1 MIEKGK
7 VAMEAR
13 GEKEMQR
20 GAMSPE
26 MRTASRNG
34 KSKAKN
40 PTLEPPEGH
49 FLADTLIS
57 AQ

>member
-1 MIEKGK
+1 MIEKGNMG
-7 VAMEAR
+7 MEAR
-13 GEKEMQR
+13 EEKEIQQ
-20 GAMSPE
+20 GVMSPE
-26 MRTASRNG
+26 MKTVSRNG

-40 PTLEPPEGH
+40 PTLEPLEGH